1 MDILEKNSEPE
12 NESGNENG
20 TENGTDLII
29 KKSYMSPDDDIRLKV
44 LEALFEPNGLKPNID
59 YISKKTGLTRR
70 TVYQSLEFLREKKVI
85 LDYHP
90 VLDISKLG
98 YSLISLSMLE
108 LDMTNA
114 EAFEEFRKKI
124 LSDPNIVM
132 VSGLMGLDSYN
143 FMVKGIYRSIDE
155 HNCCIRDKYY
165 SKFPGFSALMKQRR
179 VLYFPLGGSNM
190 YKVVS
195 ADHQAVKM
203 LVRQ

>member
-108 LDMTNA
+108 LDMTDA
-114 EAFEEFRKKI
+114 EAFEEFRKRI

-143 FMVKGIYRSIDE
+143 FMVKAFTG
-155 HNCCIRDKYY
+155 
-165 SKFPGFSALMKQRR
+165 Q
-179 VLYFPLGGSNM
+179 
-190 YKVVS
+190 
-195 ADHQAVKM
+195 
-203 LVRQ
+203 